1 MFILLQN
8 AAVSRLWL
16 KLLLVRDWLEIC
28 LGVEERAFP
37 GRRARIVVLILAV
50 WRPDMELPEAVH
62 SGFCGAT
69 APAVMRL
76 VRQQG
81 AVRALLPEPLYFHQV
96 YIFAV

>member
-37 GRRARIVVLILAV
+37 GRRERIVV
-50 WRPDMELPEAVH
+50 
-62 SGFCGAT
+62 
-69 APAVMRL
+69 
-76 VRQQG
+76 
-81 AVRALLPEPLYFHQV
+81 
-96 YIFAV
+96 